1 MARRNASELV
11 AGAVVL
17 VVAVGF
23 LGYAVASTGIG
34 PRSGYVLHAR
44 FDHIDGIT
52 DGSDVRLA
60 GVKIGSVTD
69 TRIDPQTYQAVVTF
83 TVSNAIELPTDSSAV
98 VTSDGLL
105 GGKFLALAP
114 GGDSKMLAAGGTV
127 QITQS
132 ALSLE
137 ELLGKFIFSVSD
149 LASNVQK
156 QLRQQQGASAG
167 GDAAPAVPPLK

>member
-1 MARRNASELV
+1 
-11 AGAVVL
+11 
-17 VVAVGF
+17 
-23 LGYAVASTGIG
+23 
-34 PRSGYVLHAR
+34 
-44 FDHIDGIT
+44 
-52 DGSDVRLA
+52 
-60 GVKIGSVTD
+60 VTN

-127 QITQS
+127 EITQS

-156 QLRQQQGASAG
+156 QLRQEPGSSDQAHAG
-167 GDAAPAVPPLK
+167 GSEASPAVPPLK